1 MKPAPVAPQAT
12 SKVLMWAVVVT
23 AAAATVLLL
32 RLAHDILDQIRVLG
46 ELGGNASARL
56 ITGLFVVM
64 CFAGFTAAALWAAL
78 KRVFGR
84 GPKAK

>member
-1 MKPAPVAPQAT
+1 MRTAPVTPKPA
-12 SKVLMWAVVVT
+12 SKILMWAVVVT
-23 AAAATVLLL
+23 ASAATVLLL

-46 ELGGNASARL
+46 EQGGSASARL

-78 KRVFGR
+78 KRAFGW